1 MKQADWNCH
10 PKSRGIG
17 SYIASVCLCL
27 CLAVPA
33 YPHRADSNGL
43 ETYNGCGMGGDAR
56 SLGVQALTRL
66 KNRYVAPQQIDPAIT
81 LAAMLSPSSDTG
93 RWKVRQGVEIVGY
106 VFDVKVGGIESTN
119 CHARAAEQRDTHIDL
134 VLDPMAGS
142 PSQRV
147 IAEVTPRWRAIMAAQ
162 GLDWS
167 TRALRDKLLG
177 RWIKVRGW
185 MLFDMEH
192 QNESENT
199 APGRERTWRAPAW
212 EIHPI
217 TSIEVVQRP
226 AK

>member
-1 MKQADWNCH
+1 M
-10 PKSRGIG
+10 
-17 SYIASVCLCL
+17 
-27 CLAVPA
+27 
-33 YPHRADSNGL
+33 
-43 ETYNGCGMGGDAR
+43 EGDAR
-56 SLGVQALTRL
+56 SPGVQALNRL
-66 KNRYVAPQQIDPAIT
+66 KNRYVAPQQSDSAIT
-81 LAAMLSPSSDTG
+81 LAAMLAPGRDTG
-93 RWKVRQGVEIVGY
+93 RWKTKQAAEISGY

-119 CHARAAEQRDTHIDL
+119 CHARSAEDRDTHIEL

-147 IAEVTPRWRAIMAAQ
+147 IVEVTPRWRAMMAAQ
-162 GLDWS
+162 GVDWS
-167 TRALRDKLLG
+167 TRALRDRLLG
-177 RWIKVRGW
+177 RWVKVRGW

-199 APGRERTWRAPAW
+199 APGRERNWRATAW

>member
-1 MKQADWNCH
+1 MCRRRLAN
-10 PKSRGIG
+10 IF
-17 SYIASVCLCL
+17 LCL
-27 CLAVPA
+27 SLAVPA
-33 YPHRADSNGL
+33 HAQGADSNNL
-43 ETYNGCGMGGDAR
+43 EIYNGCGMEGDAR
-56 SLGVQALTRL
+56 SSGVQALNRL
-66 KNRYVAPQQIDPAIT
+66 KNRYAAPQQIDPAIT
-81 LAAMLSPSSDTG
+81 LAAILAPGRDTG
-93 RWKVRQGVEIVGY
+93 RWKVKQGAEIVGY

-119 CHARAAEQRDTHIDL
+119 CHARAAEQRDTHIEL

-147 IAEVTPRWRAIMAAQ
+147 IVEVTPRWRAIMAAQ
-162 GLDWS
+162 GVDWS

-199 APGRERTWRAPAW
+199 APGRQRNWRATAW

-226 AK
+226 AR